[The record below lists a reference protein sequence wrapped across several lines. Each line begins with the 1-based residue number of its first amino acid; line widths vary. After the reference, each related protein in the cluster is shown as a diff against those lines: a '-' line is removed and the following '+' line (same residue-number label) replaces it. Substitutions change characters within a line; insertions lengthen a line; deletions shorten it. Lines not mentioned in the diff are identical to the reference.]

1 MELQYST
8 TESYSSS
15 QPVVPQITGILLSMQ
30 SLILS
35 TALFGVVNKIATS
48 ESSMFLSFVFWSIIL
63 PIL

>member
-35 TALFGVVNKIATS
+35 TALFGVVNKIATLQ
-48 ESSMFLSFVFWSIIL
+48 SSMFLSFVLWSIIL